1 MAKPLLLLDSNYLCH
16 RAHYSTGELS
26 CGDYR
31 TGVIFG
37 FLRTVIE
44 LQDRFLPGAIAF
56 CFDKG
61 PILRELD
68 YPEYKEARRE
78 KYRNMTE
85 EERVSKEYM
94 DEQIRDLRTK
104 HIKALGFANIF
115 YQRGYEGDD
124 IIASICED
132 KRYRGVR
139 KIIVSND
146 HDLYQLLSKKTSIY
160 TPGSKGTLITQ
171 SGFEREFG
179 VTPSQWIDVKAIAGC
194 RTDGVQGIQGVGEKK
209 AAGFL
214 NGSLQ
219 KQTKAGKENKAFSAI
234 VHGNR
239 IWKRNRHLVEL
250 PYPGCRTFTIRRDNV
265 KPGSWEQFVN
275 RLGMKSLKGKAPK

>member
-104 HIKALGFANIF
+104 SRHLDLPISSTSEDMKETTLSPPSAKTSDTEESEKSSLVTTTTFINSLVKRPASTPQDQRELLLRRVGLKGSSELRRHSGLTLRQSRVAGQMAYKA
-115 YQRGYEGDD
+115 YKESEKRKQR
-124 IIASICED
+124 ASLTAHSRS
-132 KRYRGVR
+132 KRKQV
-139 KIIVSND
+139 
-146 HDLYQLLSKKTSIY
+146 KKTKPSAPSS
-160 TPGSKGTLITQ
+160 TETV
-171 SGFEREFG
+171 SGNE
-179 VTPSQWIDVKAIAGC
+179 
-194 RTDGVQGIQGVGEKK
+194 TD
-209 AAGFL
+209 
-214 NGSLQ
+214 
-219 KQTKAGKENKAFSAI
+219 T
-234 VHGNR
+234 
-239 IWKRNRHLVEL
+239 
-250 PYPGCRTFTIRRDNV
+250 
-265 KPGSWEQFVN
+265 
-275 RLGMKSLKGKAPK
+275 